1 MVSLNQKFEKIMIT
15 INVDYESC
23 IKCSKCVKVC
33 PATIF
38 KQETSKSEVEVH
50 HMETCISCGHCVAVC
65 PTDSVIHS
73 DFPPQKV
80 HKLDADLIPS
90 AEQVKTLIKSR
101 RSYRVFSKKA
111 IPSEMLEQ
119 ILNAAHAA
127 PTAENLQQVHFT
139 LITDPEMLRKIS
151 AATIGVFSTIVKT
164 ACNPLIKPIV
174 KLVNSEGYEQ
184 VQHLRNLVDDF
195 TNRDND
201 RILRGATAL
210 ILIHTPKKVRFGRQD
225 ANLAY
230 QNGSLMAESLGVG
243 HFYTGF
249 ICAASDMKKKNPIAK
264 LLGIEGTIHA
274 GMALGM
280 PTLKYINYVDKNDIV
295 VTRF

>member
-1 MVSLNQKFEKIMIT
+1 MIT
-15 INVDYESC
+15 INIDKETC
-23 IKCSKCVKVC
+23 IKCGKCEKVC
-33 PATIF
+33 PADIF
-38 KQETSKSEVEVH
+38 KQETNKSDIDIH
-50 HMETCISCGHCVAVC
+50 HIENCISCGHCVDVC
-65 PTDSVIHS
+65 PTGSVIHS

-80 HKLDADLIPS
+80 HKSDTNLIPS
-90 AEQVKTLIKSR
+90 PEQVMALIKSR
-101 RSYRVFSKKA
+101 RSYRVFSKQA
-111 IPSEMLEQ
+111 IPDIMLEQ
-119 ILNAAHAA
+119 ILDAAHAA
-127 PTAENLQQVHFT
+127 PTAENLQQVQFT
-139 LITDPEMLRKIS
+139 LVTDIEMLHKIS
-151 AATIGVFSTIVKT
+151 AATIGVFSSIVKM
-164 ACNPLIKPIV
+164 AFNPLVKPIV

-184 VQHLRNLVDDF
+184 VRHLRALVDDF
-195 TNRDND
+195 TNNKND

-210 ILIHTPKKVRFGRQD
+210 ILIHTPKDVRFGRQD

-249 ICAASDMKKKNPIAK
+249 VCAAADMKKKNAIAK

-280 PTLKYINYVDKNDIV
+280 PTLKYINYADKKDIV